1 MHEMAAV
8 HPRLVTQEY
17 GMETKGD
24 RSLEPRIENGV
35 KVFNLEVSVIR
46 WHILPKVAVDAFA
59 YNGQIP
65 GLRIRVTQG
74 DHVRNHRPHSIA
86 GIDYGLLARAGF
98 AEQDGWPSFHHA
110 GPRLAAGTPTLT
122 NSPQTKAGT
131 FFYHS
136 HDHPDRQQGLGLYGA
151 FIIDPRE
158 RGRDESK
165 ADLAY
170 VIQLQEWFVRD
181 RLTHPGDAHGRW
193 ASELLH
199 DQQACLS
206 FHRRSSHESGADR

>member
-74 DHVRNHRPHSIA
+74 DHLRIIVHTRLPESTTVYWHGLVLPNKMDGPAFITQDPDSQR
-86 GIDYGLLARAGF
+86 GLLLLRIHRRPKQGRSFITATTIQTGSRVSVF
-98 AEQDGWPSFHHA
+98 TEPSSLIH
-110 GPRLAAGTPTLT
+110 GKEEETNRRPTL
-122 NSPQTKAGT
+122 
-131 FFYHS
+131 HM
-136 HDHPDRQQGLGLYGA
+136 
-151 FIIDPRE
+151 
-158 RGRDESK
+158 
-165 ADLAY
+165 
-170 VIQLQEWFVRD
+170 
-181 RLTHPGDAHGRW
+181 
-193 ASELLH
+193 
-199 DQQACLS
+199 
-206 FHRRSSHESGADR
+206 